1 MSEQANHRRE
11 DIILSLA
18 METLRSFGEFQFV
31 AWGSSMVPSLFP
43 GDTLIVRRA
52 APEDAC
58 NGDVVLLARKG
69 RFYAH
74 RLVDRKMAADG
85 PIQLITR
92 GDALGK
98 NDPPFSE
105 NELLGHVTAV
115 LRRGRRIEL
124 AWHPDAGQRLLRWVV
139 QRSGGSVKWLLRCHS
154 LRARLSRTSPSAGN
168 QAELQP
174 RGAV

>member
-11 DIILSLA
+11 EIIVSLA
-18 METLRSFGEFQFV
+18 METLQSFGEFQFV

-43 GDTLIVRRA
+43 GDTLIIRRA

-58 NGDVVLLARKG
+58 NGDVVLFARKG
-69 RFYAH
+69 RFHAH

-92 GDALGK
+92 GDSLDK

-105 NELLGHVTAV
+105 SELLGRVTAV
-115 LRRGRRIEL
+115 LRRGKRIEL
-124 AWHPDAGQRLLRWVV
+124 DRHPACGPTAPSMGGAALGRQREMVAAMAFAA
-139 QRSGGSVKWLLRCHS
+139 
-154 LRARLSRTSPSAGN
+154 RAALAEFDLHPQSPD
-168 QAELQP
+168 
-174 RGAV
+174 

>member
-1 MSEQANHRRE
+1 MNEQASHRRE

-18 METLRSFGEFQFV
+18 TEMLRSFGEFQFV
-31 AWGSSMVPSLFP
+31 AWGSSMVPFLFP

-52 APEDAC
+52 EPRDAC
-58 NGDVVLLARKG
+58 TGEVVLLARKG

-92 GDALGK
+92 GDALDK

-105 NELLGHVTAV
+105 TELLGRVTAV
-115 LRRGRRIEL
+115 LRRGKRIEL
-124 AWHPDAGQRLLRWVV
+124 GRHPAAGQRLLRWVV
-139 QRSGGSVKWLLRCHS
+139 QRSASSVKWLLRWHS
-154 LRARLSRTSPSAGN
+154 LRARFSRSSTSTRN
-168 QAELQP
+168 QTEWQP
-174 RGAV
+174 EGAV